1 MATQQTASMEDYLEA
16 IVMLSEGG
24 KVVKVTEISNAL
36 GVKKPSVTSALT
48 RLSELGLVTHERYG
62 SVELTHEGERIALD
76 VYWRHKILRLFLV
89 DILNVDPVV
98 AEGDACRMEHVMD
111 REILDRL
118 ALFAK
123 FVRECPR
130 AGNEW
135 IKNFSYFFS
144 HGGKSRKDVAQI
156 ERWAEEFK
164 ERVTSSH
171 TEQDAGG
178 T

>member
-62 SVELTHEGERIALD
+62 SVELTTEGERIAQD

-98 AEGDACRMEHVMD
+98 AEGDACRMEHV
-111 REILDRL
+111 LSQTSL
-118 ALFAK
+118 SKLAK
-123 FVRECPR
+123 FIEFLLNCPQGKPECLI
-130 AGNEW
+130 GFNYYLE
-135 IKNFSYFFS
+135 
-144 HGGKSRKDVAQI
+144 HGQRD
-156 ERWAEEFK
+156 K
-164 ERVTSSH
+164 ERVARCQSK
-171 TEQDAGG
+171 E
-178 T
+178 